1 MVIKCQIPSLRRK
14 SLYWINYRM
23 LVRYARINSK
33 KLFLK
38 NKYLINI
45 FIGFS
50 HFHTY
55 SRKKEKE
62 NTIHQSIKLNKILL
76 NRGIKLSKDA
86 QKTRRELCTDS
97 DFLISFV
104 FFPSSILSL
113 FVSSKLEYPS
123 HRWRS
128 CLWSQKPIVYSL
140 SNSAKPLSL
149 DPIS

>member
-1 MVIKCQIPSLRRK
+1 
-14 SLYWINYRM
+14 M

-33 KLFLK
+33 KFFLK

-62 NTIHQSIKLNKILL
+62 NTIHQGIKLNKILL

-97 DFLISFV
+97 HFLISFV

-123 HRWRS
+123 HR
-128 CLWSQKPIVYSL
+128 
-140 SNSAKPLSL
+140 
-149 DPIS
+149 